1 MFMIKRQ
8 SHKAKG
14 QSSEPAE
21 QKQKTW
27 KDVLLGDGPRF
38 EIPIPKRGK
47 IKTRKTL
54 EFEEKPRS

>member
-38 EIPIPKRGK
+38 DLPIPKRGN
-47 IKTRKTL
+47 RKTCQKL
-54 EFEEKPRS
+54 EPGENPYP